1 MRKARAKNDG
11 VGYYH
16 LVSRCAFKKM
26 AFGDEDKSMFVKMLH
41 KVAAFS
47 GIDVLAY
54 CAMTNHFHV
63 LVHVPRQV
71 ELTESVLLDRLAIL
85 YGTTNASEVKS
96 QWDEYRRHGWI
107 SRVEKEQDM
116 LRRRM
121 GDISP
126 FMQCLKQRFSIW
138 YRSNHEGHEGT
149 IWQGRF
155 GSTFVESGEA
165 LQAVAAYIELNPVRA
180 KIVSDPESYSWS
192 SYGAAMSGDRR
203 ARLCL
208 TRIYDPTATK
218 QNFAKFADQYRQLL
232 YYKGAGDIL
241 DTETVKQILRNHG
254 KLPMPMVLRCKIRHF
269 THGFAIGSKEFVSA
283 MISKYSEYFSE
294 DRRSDAWG
302 IGACKD
308 WNGFRICSARRL
320 QKDPIT
326 IPE

>member
-11 VGYYH
+11 IGYYH

-47 GIDVLAY
+47 GIEVLAY
-54 CAMTNHFHV
+54 CAMTNHFHI
-63 LVHVPRQV
+63 LVHVPRPI
-71 ELTESVLLDRLAIL
+71 ELTEDILLKRLAIL
-85 YGTTNASEVKS
+85 YGTVNAGEVKS
-96 QWDEYRRHGWI
+96 QWDEYRRHGWN
-107 SRVEKEQDM
+107 SRVEKEQEM

-138 YRSNHEGHEGT
+138 YKSNHEGHEGT

-180 KIVSDPESYSWS
+180 KIVDDPESYSWS
-192 SYGAAMSGDRR
+192 SYGAAMAGDRR
-203 ARLCL
+203 AKLCL
-208 TRIYDPTATK
+208 TRIYDHEATK
-218 QNFAKFADQYRQLL
+218 QKFGRFAEQYRMLL
-232 YYKGAGDIL
+232 YYKGGGDIL
-241 DTETVKQILRNHG
+241 DINTVKQILQNHG
-254 KLPMPMVLRCKIRHF
+254 KLPVPLLLRCKIRYF
-269 THGFAIGSKEFVSA
+269 THGFAIGSREFVNE
-283 MISKYSEYFSE
+283 MIATHPGHFSKNRET
-294 DRRSDAWG
+294 DACG

-320 QKDPIT
+320 QKDPVT
-326 IPE
+326 LPA